1 MRWTTWIRGHLLLII
16 DRLFGTHFLDREL
29 ARYQV
34 RIDALVERVD
44 VVSQEIDT
52 LAEAL
57 AAYRLTLC
65 LIELQIRSERADLDD
80 WLCFAPGADD
90 ELEDEGLLDSVIDC
104 LVKPRLAT
112 VDVEPMGEGRY
123 LYRVH
128 PDWSAIQARLK
139 GTQPPS
145 ELLAWLDTQAA

>member
-1 MRWTTWIRGHLLLII
+1 MRWTTWVRGHVLLII
-16 DRLFGTHFLDREL
+16 DKMLGTHLLDREL

-34 RIDALVERVD
+34 RIDALVKRVD
-44 VVSQEIDT
+44 AVSQEIDT

-80 WLCFAPGADD
+80 WPCFAPGADGR
-90 ELEDEGLLDSVIDC
+90 LEDEGLLDSVIDC

-112 VDVEPMGEGRY
+112 VDVEPMDEGRY

-128 PDWSAIQARLK
+128 PNWSTIQTRLE

-145 ELLAWLDTQAA
+145 ELLVWLDTKAA